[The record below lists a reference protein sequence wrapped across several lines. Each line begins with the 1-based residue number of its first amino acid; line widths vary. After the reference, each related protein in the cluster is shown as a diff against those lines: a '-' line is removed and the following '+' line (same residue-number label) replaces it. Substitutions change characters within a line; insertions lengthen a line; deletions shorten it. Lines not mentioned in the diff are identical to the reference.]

1 MCIIIYKAMYSSLV
15 FFVKK
20 KKSSLVF
27 DEGTFNSNFIYL
39 FEGLSMVIYDW
50 WEICT
55 SQLILLI

>member
-1 MCIIIYKAMYSSLV
+1 MYSSLV